1 MNRRKEGAY
10 YENLVAEYL
19 KTQGYEILEK
29 NYRCRI
35 GEIDLIAKEGETLVF
50 VEVKTRRSDERGGP
64 AAAVTPAKQRV
75 LTRAAQA
82 WLAAHDAGQ
91 TPCRFDVVCLLRHGD
106 TFSAEHYRHAFDF
119 TPSLD
124 SGHAA
129 WQPW

>member
-50 VEVKTRRSDERGGP
+50 VEVKYRRNDKMGDPKKAEKNLHDS
-64 AAAVTPAKQRV
+64 V
-75 LTRAAQA
+75 L
-82 WLAAHDAGQ
+82 LSDAGVWAYGYSVQ
-91 TPCRFDVVCLLRHGD
+91 I
-106 TFSAEHYRHAFDF
+106 
-119 TPSLD
+119 
-124 SGHAA
+124 
-129 WQPW
+129 

>member
-50 VEVKTRRSDERGGP
+50 VEVKYRRDDKMGDPKE
-64 AAAVTPAKQRV
+64 AVDQKKQKKISMTASYYLMRECG
-75 LTRAAQA
+75 RM
-82 WLAAHDAGQ
+82 DI
-91 TPCRFDVVCLLRHGD
+91 PCRFDVAVVLGD
-106 TFSAEHYRHAFDF
+106 QIEVVKNAFEYL
-119 TPSLD
+119 P
-124 SGHAA
+124 
-129 WQPW
+129 

>member
-50 VEVKTRRSDERGGP
+50 VEVKYRRSSEAGDP
-64 AAAVTPAKQRV
+64 AEAVDARKQARI
-75 LTRAAQA
+75 LRTARYYMTRY
-82 WLAAHDAGQ
+82 HISED
-91 TPCRFDVVCLLRHGD
+91 TPCRFDVVAVLGSNVRLIRD
-106 TFSAEHYRHAFDF
+106 AFWC
-119 TPSLD
+119 
-124 SGHAA
+124 G
-129 WQPW
+129 

>member
-50 VEVKTRRSDERGGP
+50 VEVKYRRDDKMGNPKE
-64 AAAVTPAKQRV
+64 AVDQKKQKKISMTASYYLMRECG
-75 LTRAAQA
+75 RM
-82 WLAAHDAGQ
+82 DI
-91 TPCRFDVVCLLRHGD
+91 PCRFDVAAVLG
-106 TFSAEHYRHAFDF
+106 EQIEVVKNAFEYL
-119 TPSLD
+119 P
-124 SGHAA
+124 
-129 WQPW
+129 

>member
-50 VEVKTRRSDERGGP
+50 VEVKYRRDDKMGNTKE
-64 AAAVTPAKQRV
+64 AVDRKKQNKIS
-75 LTRAAQA
+75 LTASYYLMRKCGRM
-82 WLAAHDAGQ
+82 DI
-91 TPCRFDVVCLLRHGD
+91 PCRFDVAAVLG
-106 TFSAEHYRHAFDF
+106 EQIEVVKNAFEYL
-119 TPSLD
+119 P
-124 SGHAA
+124 
-129 WQPW
+129 

>member
-50 VEVKTRRSDERGGP
+50 VEVKYRRDDKMGNPKEAVDSKKAEKNLHDSVLLSDAE
-64 AAAVTPAKQRV
+64 V
-75 LTRAAQA
+75 RAYGYSVQI
-82 WLAAHDAGQ
+82 
-91 TPCRFDVVCLLRHGD
+91 
-106 TFSAEHYRHAFDF
+106 
-119 TPSLD
+119 
-124 SGHAA
+124 
-129 WQPW
+129 

>member
-50 VEVKTRRSDERGGP
+50 VEVKYRRDDKMGNPKEAVNRKKQKKISM
-64 AAAVTPAKQRV
+64 AASYYLMRECG
-75 LTRAAQA
+75 RM
-82 WLAAHDAGQ
+82 DI
-91 TPCRFDVVCLLRHGD
+91 PCRFDVAAVLG
-106 TFSAEHYRHAFDF
+106 EQIEVVKNAFEYL
-119 TPSLD
+119 P
-124 SGHAA
+124 
-129 WQPW
+129 

>member
-50 VEVKTRRSDERGGP
+50 VEVKYRRDDKMGNPQRGGRSK
-64 AAAVTPAKQRV
+64 KQKKISMTASYYLMRKCG
-75 LTRAAQA
+75 RM
-82 WLAAHDAGQ
+82 DI
-91 TPCRFDVVCLLRHGD
+91 PCRFDVAAVLG
-106 TFSAEHYRHAFDF
+106 EQIEVVKNAFEYL
-119 TPSLD
+119 P
-124 SGHAA
+124 
-129 WQPW
+129 

>member
-50 VEVKTRRSDERGGP
+50 VEVKYRRNDKMGDPKE
-64 AAAVTPAKQRV
+64 AVDQKKQKKISMTASYYLMRECG
-75 LTRAAQA
+75 RM
-82 WLAAHDAGQ
+82 DI
-91 TPCRFDVVCLLRHGD
+91 PCRFDVAAVLGD
-106 TFSAEHYRHAFDF
+106 QIEVVKNAIEYL
-119 TPSLD
+119 P
-124 SGHAA
+124 
-129 WQPW
+129 

>member
-50 VEVKTRRSDERGGP
+50 VEVKYRRDDKMGNPKESVNRK
-64 AAAVTPAKQRV
+64 KQKKISMTASYYLMRECG
-75 LTRAAQA
+75 RM
-82 WLAAHDAGQ
+82 DI
-91 TPCRFDVVCLLRHGD
+91 PCRFDVAAVLG
-106 TFSAEHYRHAFDF
+106 EQIEVVKNAFEYL
-119 TPSLD
+119 P
-124 SGHAA
+124 
-129 WQPW
+129 

>member
-50 VEVKTRRSDERGGP
+50 VEVKYRRNDKMGDPKE
-64 AAAVTPAKQRV
+64 AVDQKKQKKISMTASYYLMRECG
-75 LTRAAQA
+75 RM
-82 WLAAHDAGQ
+82 DI
-91 TPCRFDVVCLLRHGD
+91 PCRFDVAAVLG
-106 TFSAEHYRHAFDF
+106 EQIEVVKNAFEYL
-119 TPSLD
+119 P
-124 SGHAA
+124 
-129 WQPW
+129 

>member
-50 VEVKTRRSDERGGP
+50 VEVKYRRDDKMGNPKEAVDRKKQKKNLHDSVLLSDAE
-64 AAAVTPAKQRV
+64 V
-75 LTRAAQA
+75 RAYGYSVQI
-82 WLAAHDAGQ
+82 
-91 TPCRFDVVCLLRHGD
+91 
-106 TFSAEHYRHAFDF
+106 
-119 TPSLD
+119 
-124 SGHAA
+124 
-129 WQPW
+129 

>member
-50 VEVKTRRSDERGGP
+50 VEVKYRRNDKMGDPKE
-64 AAAVTPAKQRV
+64 AVNRKKQKKISMIASYYLMRECS
-75 LTRAAQA
+75 RM
-82 WLAAHDAGQ
+82 DIS
-91 TPCRFDVVCLLRHGD
+91 CRFDVAAVLG
-106 TFSAEHYRHAFDF
+106 EQIEVVKNAFEYL
-119 TPSLD
+119 P
-124 SGHAA
+124 
-129 WQPW
+129 

>member
-50 VEVKTRRSDERGGP
+50 VEVKYRRNDKMGESQRGSRSKK
-64 AAAVTPAKQRV
+64 AEKNLHDSV
-75 LTRAAQA
+75 L
-82 WLAAHDAGQ
+82 LSDAGVRAYGYSVQ
-91 TPCRFDVVCLLRHGD
+91 I
-106 TFSAEHYRHAFDF
+106 
-119 TPSLD
+119 
-124 SGHAA
+124 
-129 WQPW
+129 

>member
-50 VEVKTRRSDERGGP
+50 VEVKYRRDDKMGNPKE
-64 AAAVTPAKQRV
+64 AVDRKKQKKIYMTASYYLMRECG
-75 LTRAAQA
+75 RM
-82 WLAAHDAGQ
+82 DI
-91 TPCRFDVVCLLRHGD
+91 PCRFDVAAVLG
-106 TFSAEHYRHAFDF
+106 EQIEVVKNAFEYL
-119 TPSLD
+119 P
-124 SGHAA
+124 
-129 WQPW
+129 

>member
-50 VEVKTRRSDERGGP
+50 VEVKYRKTKRAGYALEAIDSRKAGQVRRV
-64 AAAVTPAKQRV
+64 AAVY
-75 LTRAAQA
+75 LYEHGFSESAA
-82 WLAAHDAGQ
+82 
-91 TPCRFDVVCLLRHGD
+91 CRFDAVGIDGEQITHLIN
-106 TFSAEHYRHAFDF
+106 AF
-119 TPSLD
+119 
-124 SGHAA
+124 
-129 WQPW
+129 

>member
-50 VEVKTRRSDERGGP
+50 VEVKYRRNDKMGDPKE
-64 AAAVTPAKQRV
+64 AVDRKKQEKISMTASYYLMRECG
-75 LTRAAQA
+75 RM
-82 WLAAHDAGQ
+82 DI
-91 TPCRFDVVCLLRHGD
+91 PCRFDVAAVLG
-106 TFSAEHYRHAFDF
+106 EQIEVVKNAFEYL
-119 TPSLD
+119 P
-124 SGHAA
+124 
-129 WQPW
+129 